1 MLNNRNTGPTA
12 LPPAVIAAMAQQ
24 PMSHRSTAFREL
36 FTDVTTRLARLVNA
50 TSPALLLTCSGSGGL
65 EAGIASLVA
74 EKSRVLVL
82 TAGHYGDLLVKITRC
97 YTAEV
102 TVLTFAPGG
111 TFDRESIAQQLQYA
125 DYDVVLLTHSESAT
139 AVYHPIQQVIAT
151 VRAFSDALILLDV
164 VSSLGATA
172 IDMPLW
178 GADVMV
184 GATQKGLM
192 TPPGLAVLFLSE
204 RAQRLIESHPAP
216 WSYLSLRPWLEAA
229 RQHAVPFTPAVN
241 VFQGLQTAL
250 RLIEDEGGER
260 RYQRHRQAAER
271 CRNFFSADD
280 ETACFAHAAV
290 ASHSMTAFQLPAGAS
305 AIAVK
310 EQLEATHNTAVSTGL
325 GALSDRLIRIG
336 HMGWFTLAEVDAAL
350 AALAQVIDEVRQ

>member
-36 FTDVTTRLARLVNA
+36 FTDVTARLARLVNA

-74 EKSRVLVL
+74 KKSRVLVL
-82 TAGHYGDLLVKITRC
+82 TAGHYGDLLAKITRC

-111 TFDRESIAQQLQYA
+111 TFDRENIAQQLQRA

-139 AVYHPIQQVIAT
+139 AVYHPIQQVIST

-204 RAQRLIESHPAP
+204 RAQHHIERHPAP
-216 WSYLSLRPWLEAA
+216 HCYLSLRPWLEAA

-241 VFQGLQTAL
+241 VFQGLQAAL

-260 RYQRHRQAAER
+260 RYQRHRQAAEC
-271 CRNFFSADD
+271 CRSFFSADD
-280 ETACFAHAAV
+280 ETACFASVDV
-290 ASHSMTAFQLPAGAS
+290 ASHSMTAFQLPAGVS

-310 EQLEATHNTAVSTGL
+310 ERLETAHNIIVSTGL
-325 GALSDRLIRIG
+325 GALNDRLIRIG

-350 AALAQVIDEVRQ
+350 AVLAQVIDEVRR

>member
-1 MLNNRNTGPTA
+1 MFNNRNTGPTA

-24 PMSHRSTAFREL
+24 PMSHRSPAFREL
-36 FTDVTTRLARLVNA
+36 FIDVTTRLARLVNA
-50 TSPALLLTCSGSGGL
+50 ASPALLLSCSGSGGL
-65 EAGIASLVA
+65 EAGIASLVT

-82 TAGHYGDLLVKITRC
+82 TAGHYGDLLAKITRC
-97 YTAEV
+97 YTADV
-102 TVLTFAPGG
+102 TVLSFAPGG
-111 TFDRESIAQQLQYA
+111 TFDQVIIAQQLQRA

-139 AVYHPIQQVIAT
+139 AVYHPIRQVIET
-151 VRAFSDALILLDV
+151 VRNFSDALILLDV

-204 RAQRLIESHPAP
+204 RGQHHIEHHPGP
-216 WSYLSLRPWLEAA
+216 SRYLTLHPWLEAA

-241 VFQGLQTAL
+241 VFQGLQEAL
-250 RLIEDEGGER
+250 RMIEDEGTDR

-271 CRNFFSADD
+271 CRNFFPVDA
-280 ETACFAHAAV
+280 ETACFAPVAV
-290 ASHSMTAFQLPAGAS
+290 ASHSMTAFQLPAGVS

-310 EQLEATHNTAVSTGL
+310 ERLETAHNTAVSTGL

-336 HMGWFTLAEVDAAL
+336 HMGWFTLSEVDAAL
-350 AALAQVIDEVRQ
+350 VALAQVIDEVRR

>member
-36 FTDVTTRLARLVNA
+36 FSDVTARLARLVNA
-50 TSPALLLTCSGSGGL
+50 VSPALLLTCSGSGGL

-82 TAGHYGDLLVKITRC
+82 TAGHYGDLLAKITRC

-102 TVLTFAPGG
+102 TVLTFALGG
-111 TFDRESIAQQLQYA
+111 TFDRESIAQQLQSA

-139 AVYHPIQQVIAT
+139 AVYHPIQQVIST

-204 RAQRLIESHPAP
+204 RARYHIERHPAP
-216 WSYLSLRPWLEAA
+216 QHYLTLRPWLEAA

-241 VFQGLQTAL
+241 VFQGLQAAL
-250 RLIEDEGGER
+250 RLIEDEGEL

-271 CRNFFSADD
+271 CRSFFSADD
-280 ETACFAHAAV
+280 ETACFASVAV
-290 ASHSMTAFQLPAGAS
+290 ASHSMTAFQLPAGVS

-310 EQLEATHNTAVSTGL
+310 ELLETAHNTTVSTGL

-336 HMGWFTLAEVDAAL
+336 HMGWFTLADVDAAL
-350 AALAQVIDEVRQ
+350 AVLAQVIDEVRR